1 MTDIAMTSAPPS
13 ASTGEGAGDPSFAV
27 ALLPIILVIAL
38 NYLFTAW
45 ILPQWDTGFLAQP
58 KYGATNLSGVAG
70 LWSIVMAVAISCIA
84 VVALN
89 WRRFPSVIDSVNKG
103 TFGAMLPMFNTAS
116 EVGYGAVIAS
126 LASFVLIRDALTSI
140 TPNPVVSVAIT
151 VNVLSGITGSAS
163 GGLSIA
169 LASFGD
175 FFVEHAKA
183 AGISMDIMHR
193 AATMASGGM
202 DALPHNGAV
211 ITLLAI
217 CGLNHRQ
224 SYFDIFM
231 VATVITVAA
240 GAAVIVLWMIF
251 GTF

>member
-1 MTDIAMTSAPPS
+1 VAHVAINAPTAERS
-13 ASTGEGAGDPSFAV
+13 ESRGDPSFLV
-27 ALLPIILVIAL
+27 ALLPIVLVIGL
-38 NYLFTAW
+38 NYVFTTWVIPA
-45 ILPQWDTGFLAQP
+45 LDTSFLAQP

-70 LWSIVMAVAISCIA
+70 LWSIVMAVAISCVV

-89 WRRFPSVIDSVNKG
+89 WKRFGNLTDSINKG

-116 EVGYGAVIAS
+116 EVGYGAVISS
-126 LASFVLIRDALTSI
+126 LAAFVTVRDALTSI
-140 TPNPVVSVAIT
+140 TADPVISIAIT
-151 VNVLSGITGSAS
+151 VNVLAAITGSAS

-169 LASFGD
+169 LASLGD
-175 FFVEHAKA
+175 FFVQEAKN
-183 AGISMDIMHR
+183 AGVSMEIMHR

-202 DALPHNGAV
+202 DLLPHNGAV

-231 VATVITVAA
+231 VGSAITVAA
-240 GAAVIVLWMIF
+240 GAIVIVLNALL